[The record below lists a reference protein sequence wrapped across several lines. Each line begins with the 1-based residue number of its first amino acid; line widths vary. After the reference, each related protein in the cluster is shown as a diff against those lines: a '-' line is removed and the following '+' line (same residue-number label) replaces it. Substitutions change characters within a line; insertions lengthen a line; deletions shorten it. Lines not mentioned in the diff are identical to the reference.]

1 MKGVQ
6 RVPSLLLTNPSQS
19 LEDLN
24 LQNYTI
30 LDCELLHDLNGHLS
44 NHFDELP
51 HILEKPLAEDVSAI
65 LNVHLHT
72 KETKRGGDYRLAA
85 IHVLALLRQTEST
98 PALVLK
104 LVETAVVISEIMY
117 ADKFNSLH

>member
-6 RVPSLLLTNPSQS
+6 RLPSLLLTNPSQS
-19 LEDLN
+19 LDELN

-30 LDCELLHDLNGHLS
+30 LDCEPLHDLKGHLS
-44 NHFDELP
+44 NLFDELP
-51 HILEKPLAEDVSAI
+51 HILEKSLAEDVSAI

-85 IHVLALLRQTEST
+85 IHVLALLKTEGKYPCTSSKAT
-98 PALVLK
+98 
-104 LVETAVVISEIMY
+104 
-117 ADKFNSLH
+117 